1 MLVVEVVQ
9 RVALV
14 QDQQVQVEL
23 VEVELEE
30 IMHLELQA
38 RQTLVVE
45 VVVELMQDVPL
56 DGWVELVDQEL
67 L

>member
-56 DGWVELVDQEL
+56 DGWVEQVVQEL
-67 L
+67 